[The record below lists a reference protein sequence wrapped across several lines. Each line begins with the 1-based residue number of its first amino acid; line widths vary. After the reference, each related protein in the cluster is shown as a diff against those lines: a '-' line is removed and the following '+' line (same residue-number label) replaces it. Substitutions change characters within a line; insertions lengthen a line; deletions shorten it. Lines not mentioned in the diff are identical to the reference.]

1 MKKIAATY
9 ASIIHREKFAQKY
22 FKALKTAYW
31 MKNAFKTPKNLT
43 IITLHNYHEKSL
55 FEQSLDFL
63 GIRNYVILN
72 ESFEGPWRH
81 TLKIQWIL
89 NYLKSGKCKTQYLLY
104 CDARDSIL
112 RVDPQTVLDLFIEQK
127 ISLLFNATMSKR
139 AYYFGM
145 PEILEWARSVAPRS
159 GRYLNSGAF
168 VGVTDFVQ
176 KVFEVAIKYVS
187 PDQHVVAGD
196 VKSLNEFSEFPKGM
210 DDQTILR
217 YIHREFYP
225 AMNIDYYNRIF
236 YRN

>member
-1 MKKIAATY
+1 
-9 ASIIHREKFAQKY
+9 
-22 FKALKTAYW
+22 
-31 MKNAFKTPKNLT
+31 
-43 IITLHNYHEKSL
+43 
-55 FEQSLDFL
+55 D
-63 GIRNYVILN
+63 YVVLS

-81 TLKIQWIL
+81 TFKIQWIL

-112 RVDPQTVLDLFIEQK
+112 RVDPQIVLDLFLQQNL
-127 ISLLFNATMSKR
+127 SLLFNATMSKR

-145 PEILEWARSVAPRS
+145 PGTLEWARTVAPRL

-168 VGVTDFVQ
+168 IGYTNFVK
-176 KVFEVAIKYVS
+176 KVFEEAMKYVDS
-187 PDQHVVAGD
+187 KQHVVAGD
-196 VKSLNEFSEFPKGM
+196 VKSLNEFPEFPKGM